1 MSHARHVHPSRWGV
15 VMTEPA
21 RRKPL
26 GLSPRGEVGL
36 RWLEPEVL
44 PLAYWPIVSY
54 NYDMNTPPDYQTIR
68 IWTRTLRS
76 LRLLS
81 ALTGER
87 MVQVLLTSTSF
98 AKPSSHIGSKTPG

>member
-1 MSHARHVHPSRWGV
+1 MHPTGTHRSGV
-15 VMTEPA
+15 IMTETA

-26 GLSPRGEVGL
+26 GLSPRGEAGL

-98 AKPSSHIGSKTPG
+98 AKPSSHIGPNTPG